1 MILEGTTHMKRFNNI
16 ALAATFLTAA
26 SAFANTQDDVAKR
39 LDNARSVI
47 TEMMK
52 ADDKGVPQDLLM
64 NAHCV
69 IVIPNLKKAGFIVG
83 GQYGK
88 GYASCRE
95 KNRTWTAPAAVR
107 IEGGSFG
114 LQIGAAETDLILL
127 VMNDNGMK
135 HLLESKF
142 QIGGEATAAAG
153 PVGRDVS
160 ARTDAMMK
168 AEMLTYSRARG
179 IFAGISLQGSTLR
192 QDLDDN
198 TALYGK
204 SLENKEILSG
214 SVPVPA
220 GAKEFRA
227 TLGKFA
233 N

>member
-1 MILEGTTHMKRFNNI
+1 MTKIWSI
-16 ALAATFLTAA
+16 AFAAAFLPAA
-26 SAFANTQDDVAKR
+26 SAFTSAEDDVAKR
-39 LDNARSVI
+39 LDNSRSVI

-52 ADDKGVPQDLLM
+52 ADDKGIPQDLLGK
-64 NAHCV
+64 AHCV
-69 IVIPNLKKAGFIVG
+69 IIIPNLKKAGFIVG

-88 GYASCRE
+88 GFAACRD
-95 KNRTWTAPAAVR
+95 KNRAWTPPAAMR

-142 QIGGEATAAAG
+142 QLGGEATAAAG
-153 PVGRDVS
+153 PIGRDVS
-160 ARTDAMMK
+160 ARTDAMMR

-179 IFAGISLQGSTLR
+179 IFGGISLQGSTLR

-198 TALYGK
+198 KALYGK
-204 SLENKEILSG
+204 NLDNKEILMG
-214 SVPVPA
+214 NVPLPA

>member
-1 MILEGTTHMKRFNNI
+1 MKKI
-16 ALAATFLTAA
+16 CSVALAATFLTAA
-26 SAFANTQDDVAKR
+26 SAFANDQDDVAKR

-52 ADDKGVPQDLLM
+52 ADDKGVPQDLLQKSQ
-64 NAHCV
+64 CV
-69 IVIPNLKKAGFIVG
+69 IIIPNLKKAGFIVG

-88 GYASCRE
+88 GYAACRE
-95 KNRTWTAPAAVR
+95 KNRGWTPPAAVR

-142 QIGGEATAAAG
+142 QLGGEATAAAG

-179 IFAGISLQGSTLR
+179 VFAGISLQGSTLR

-198 TALYGK
+198 KALYGK
-204 SLENKEILSG
+204 SLDNKEILMG
-214 SVPVPA
+214 NVPLPA

-227 TLGKFA
+227 TLGKYA